1 MELVN
6 MFAENFKRLERS
18 YYIFYEFIACSKW
31 DGRNDTENQNVEKRI
46 NSSFYGYSKITFKT
60 I

>member
-1 MELVN
+1 